1 MASERES
8 ADAVDLTIKGKEMAQ
23 IKPGRR
29 CPRKGNRFRQ
39 ITNENRLCS
48 FLNGNPR
55 LLEVV

>member
-29 CPRKGNRFRQ
+29 CPRRYQ
-39 ITNENRLCS
+39 
-48 FLNGNPR
+48 P
-55 LLEVV
+55 